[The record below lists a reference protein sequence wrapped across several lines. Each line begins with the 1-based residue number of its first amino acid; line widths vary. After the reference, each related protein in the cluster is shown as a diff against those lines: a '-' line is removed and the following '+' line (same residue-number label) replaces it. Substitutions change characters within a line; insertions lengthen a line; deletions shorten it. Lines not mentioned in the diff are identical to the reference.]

1 MIRRT
6 MSGIGL
12 PGLFVAVHLPVGP
25 VLHSQHVLP
34 QKGSR
39 TKGHRGQKVH
49 GLSPLFQLAHK
60 LLRALGLPVCIF
72 HQHTKLVAAGTVAV
86 AAAGIGFFDA
96 AADLGQTDISLQVAV
111 AVVDLLQVVH
121 IEHHQHPAAAA
132 HLSSAVQ
139 IAVLIQQPGKGI
151 QLVPHLA
158 AVDKVQHRQQGNAQP
173 CNVEARQRHLNDGLD
188 GQKEHQGVDQHP
200 AAVLKLPRRDNGG
213 HREIH
218 DGHKI
223 QDDINIEVLPAGI
236 NVVGADGEHQ
246 PGGDGQGKEQQ
257 VAPLAAHGRPEP
269 EVHHFLPVHDVHQ
282 AEGHRRGEA
291 EPQIVGQDVQP
302 AVARRGAIHRQCHHL
317 QHRDHRDQRKS
328 KEKSLLLLFVQGFTE
343 LCEDAHEAQHK
354 KVNGR

>member
-1 MIRRT
+1 

-25 VLHSQHVLP
+25 VLHSQHILP

-39 TKGHRGQKVH
+39 TKGYRGQKVH
-49 GLSPLFQLAHK
+49 GFSPLFQLAYK
-60 LLRALGLPVCIF
+60 LLCALGLPVGVF
-72 HQHTKLVAAGTVAV
+72 HQHTKLVTAGAVAV

-111 AVVDLLQVVH
+111 AVVDLLEVVH

-173 CNVEARQRHLNDGLD
+173 CNVKLRQCHLNDGLNEQED
-188 GQKEHQGVDQHP
+188 HQGVDQRP
-200 AAVLKLPRRDNGG
+200 AAVLEFPRRDEGG
-213 HREIH
+213 HRKIH
-218 DGHKI
+218 DGRKVH
-223 QDDINIEVLPAGI
+223 DDINIEVLPAGI

-246 PGGDGQGKEQQ
+246 PGGDGQSKEQQ
-257 VAPLAAHGRPEP
+257 VARLAAHRCPEP
-269 EVHHFLPVHDVHQ
+269 AVHPLFPVHDIHK
-282 AEGHRRGEA
+282 AETHSRGQA

-317 QHRDHRDQRKS
+317 QHRDHRDQRKG
-328 KEKSLLLLFVQGFTE
+328 KEKSLLLLFVQGLAE